1 VSTSL
6 AEATVATPERLI
18 GLGYIV
24 LPVADAAA
32 AGAFYSRALG
42 LPAPAS
48 DVLPSCGRHVALVLP
63 SGQRVVLAEMPAGR
77 DVRETGVHHGLR
89 VAPDQRDAIV
99 KALTKDGIEV
109 HRYRED
115 RAAESDD
122 NFYFVDR
129 DGNRIQLV
137 ASTASP
143 RAPGVAAI
151 DHTAVLNFDMLWAE
165 QFYGRIL
172 GLVAESRYGVRTS
185 DHSRAKK
192 WAAGQEEM
200 APGTR
205 RLDKLY
211 MTMGGQ
217 NEVARANMQAYYQ
230 LGDGVLGVYL
240 ATQHYQEA
248 PEEQL
253 VGLPRTAFA
262 TSRQGLDQIAE
273 RLTAARWAFVGP
285 VAHPAGSPIAA
296 SLYFK
301 DASSNFLEAY
311 APR

>member
-1 VSTSL
+1 MV
-6 AEATVATPERLI
+6 E
-18 GLGYIV
+18 
-24 LPVADAAA
+24 
-32 AGAFYSRALG
+32 
-42 LPAPAS
+42 
-48 DVLPSCGRHVALVLP
+48 
-63 SGQRVVLAEMPAGR
+63 
-77 DVRETGVHHGLR
+77 
-89 VAPDQRDAIV
+89 
-99 KALTKDGIEV
+99 ALTRDRIEV

-115 RAAESDD
+115 RAAEEPD
-122 NFYFVDR
+122 NFYFLDC

-137 ASTASP
+137 SSASAP

-151 DHTAVLNFDMLWAE
+151 DHTVVLNFDMLWAE
-165 QFYGRIL
+165 QFYGKIL
-172 GLVAESRYGVRTS
+172 GLNAESRYGVRTS
-185 DHSRAKK
+185 DHSRARK

-240 ATQHYQEA
+240 ATNHYQEP

-262 TSRQGLDQIAE
+262 TSRDGLD
-273 RLTAARWAFVGP
+273 RLADRLAAARWAFAGP
-285 VAHPAGSPIAA
+285 VAHPAGLPAVA